1 MFRMNAFCA
10 FSLTA
15 LAFCALLCG
24 CGGAGDK
31 GAILKVGNGAEVQ
44 DLDPHLVSGVTEHRV
59 LTSLFEGLA
68 DVDAKTL
75 EPVPGVAESWNI
87 SEDGLTYIFHLR
99 HNARWSNGDPIT
111 AGDFVFSWQRILS
124 PALAAE
130 YAYLLFCLKNAQA
143 FNEGRIDDFG
153 EVGVRALDDHTL
165 EVVLEHPT
173 PYFLAMQIHSAW
185 LPVHPPSIQ
194 RFGDIDT
201 RSTAWTRAGNHVSNG
216 AFALTVWRP
225 NDIISVRRN
234 PNYWGADAVRLDGI
248 DFYPIDNQQTEER
261 SFRTGELHITSTIPL
276 DKVDRYRQDNPEV
289 LNIHPYLG
297 IYFYRMNV
305 TRPPFTDPRVRRA
318 FTLSLDRETLT
329 RDVLTGDEPP
339 AYHFTPPG
347 ITGYNPEASVTP
359 DLEEARRLLAEA
371 GYPDGRG
378 LPPVDL
384 LYNTAE
390 SHKRIAEAVQRMWKE
405 RLNVEV
411 RLMNQDWKVYLS
423 SLNNLDYTMA
433 RSAWVADVVDPINFL
448 ECFLTG
454 GGNNRTGWSSPE
466 FDALIQA
473 AYAENDSAKR
483 HDLFDRAEAILLEE
497 APIIPIYFYTWK
509 YLKAPQVQGQSPNVL
524 GYMKWKEI
532 YLNGGS

>member
-1 MFRMNAFCA
+1 
-10 FSLTA
+10 
-15 LAFCALLCG
+15 
-24 CGGAGDK
+24 
-31 GAILKVGNGAEVQ
+31 
-44 DLDPHLVSGVTEHRV
+44 
-59 LTSLFEGLA
+59 
-68 DVDAKTL
+68 
-75 EPVPGVAESWNI
+75 
-87 SEDGLTYIFHLR
+87 
-99 HNARWSNGDPIT
+99 
-111 AGDFVFSWQRILS
+111 
-124 PALAAE
+124 
-130 YAYLLFCLKNAQA
+130 
-143 FNEGRIDDFG
+143 
-153 EVGVRALDDHTL
+153 
-165 EVVLEHPT
+165 
-173 PYFLAMQIHSAW
+173 
-185 LPVHPPSIQ
+185 
-194 RFGDIDT
+194 
-201 RSTAWTRAGNHVSNG
+201 
-216 AFALTVWRP
+216 
-225 NDIISVRRN
+225 VRRN
-234 PNYWGADAVRLDGI
+234 SHYWGADAVRLDGI

-318 FTLSLDRETLT
+318 FNLSLDRETLT

-347 ITGYNPEASVTP
+347 ITGYNPKARVTP

-390 SHKRIAEAVQRMWKE
+390 SHKRIAEAVQRIWKE

-423 SLNNLDYTMA
+423 SLNSLDYGMA
-433 RSAWVADVVDPINFL
+433 RSAWVADVVYPINFL

-466 FDALIQA
+466 FDSLIQS
-473 AYAENDSAKR
+473 AYAENDPVQR
-483 HDLFDRAEAILLEE
+483 HGLFEQAEAILLEE
-497 APIIPIYFYTWK
+497 APVIPIYFYTWK
-509 YLKAPQVQGQSPNVL
+509 YLKAPQVQGLTPNVL